1 MTLKSKSKWIF
12 PNTTK
17 DDYIDFLLKS
27 RGIEDIYQFL
37 HPSLDTIE
45 SFTKLYDSKSA
56 AKEIVDAIKGGK
68 KIVIHGDF
76 DADGISAVSILWE
89 FLFKEVT
96 EFLKRSVDVIPY
108 IPNRVDQGYGLTV
121 SSLDDMVSMK
131 ADLVITVDCGV
142 RDKDLVKKYRDENG
156 IHFVVTDHH
165 QPPEDILNGL
175 DYTLVHHMY
184 PDHEYPE
191 MSVCGS
197 FVAFLLVQAI
207 KDELGMDPS
216 ITSDTAGLDLVA
228 LATVTDLMPLVGVNR
243 VVVSFG
249 LEQMKRGLRTGLN
262 ELIAISG
269 INRNEIDS
277 YHLGYILG
285 PRINAAGRIGSPLDA
300 VKLLVSKNINVCKN
314 IANIL
319 NETNYQRQFLTQ
331 NGIDEAESMIGD
343 AYSKKLIFVVGDDWH
358 EGIVGL
364 IAGKLNEKYHR
375 PVLVGTRGTEG
386 VRGSARSIEGFDITK
401 ALTECSEY
409 LSRYGGHEQ
418 AAGFTILPNMEKEF
432 AKCIHSTAEKEITDD
447 MLVKDLNI
455 DLLLNSSDISFS
467 LLNTL
472 DSLKPFGYG
481 NRKPVI
487 GIKDLVVVKKSIM
500 GKLGN
505 HMKLLCKGDGIDL
518 ITLILFNCD
527 EDTEEINVDDVIDVV
542 GSIGVNSFND
552 REDIQFLVKEWRF
565 KV

>member
-1 MTLKSKSKWIF
+1 
-12 PNTTK
+12 
-17 DDYIDFLLKS
+17 
-27 RGIEDIYQFL
+27 
-37 HPSLDTIE
+37 
-45 SFTKLYDSKSA
+45 
-56 AKEIVDAIKGGK
+56 
-68 KIVIHGDF
+68 
-76 DADGISAVSILWE
+76 
-89 FLFKEVT
+89 
-96 EFLKRSVDVIPY
+96 
-108 IPNRVDQGYGLTV
+108 
-121 SSLDDMVSMK
+121 
-131 ADLVITVDCGV
+131 
-142 RDKDLVKKYRDENG
+142 
-156 IHFVVTDHH
+156 
-165 QPPEDILNGL
+165 
-175 DYTLVHHMY
+175 MY
-184 PDHEYPE
+184 PNHEYPE
-191 MSVCGS
+191 TGVCGS

-207 KDELGMDPS
+207 KDELGMDSS
-216 ITSDTAGLDLVA
+216 ITSDTPGLDLVA

-249 LEQMKRGLRTGLN
+249 LEQMKRGLRAGLN

-331 NGIDEAESMIGD
+331 NGIDEAEHIIGD
-343 AYSKKLIFVVGDDWH
+343 AYTKKLIFVVGDDWH

-364 IAGKLNEKYHR
+364 IAGKLNEKYHK
-375 PVLVGTRGTEG
+375 PVLVGTRGAEG
-386 VRGSARSIEGFDITK
+386 VRGSARSIEGFNITK

-432 AKCIHSTAEKEITDD
+432 AKCIHSIAQKEITND
-447 MLVKDLNI
+447 MLIKDLNI

-472 DSLKPFGYG
+472 DLLKPFGYG

-487 GIKDLVVVKKSIM
+487 GIKDLVVVKKIVM

-527 EDTEEINVDDVIDVV
+527 EDTEQIRVDDVIDVV
-542 GSIGVNSFND
+542 GSIGVNSFNG

-565 KV
+565 EV